1 MLKPLATR
9 FLQHLTNQ
17 NNWSREYLLP
27 FAGKVVQFD
36 IAFIKTNVLILEDG
50 SMSIAGE
57 TAAQSIGLG
66 ANIHAPPSLVLRM
79 LAGDEAAKMQIKID
93 GDTHLAAELGKVLA
107 LMRWDVEEDLSKIV
121 GDIAANKTVLG
132 AKKIAQEA
140 KKQSLNLA
148 EMLTEFWQEEK
159 QILAKK
165 RHIAQFNADVDTL
178 RSDVARL
185 EKRIEKRLQKLTK
198 KLNESAPH

>member
-36 IAFIKTNVLILEDG
+36 IAFIKTNLLILEDG

-79 LAGDEAAKMQIKID
+79 LAGDESAKTQIKID
-93 GDTHLAAELGKVLA
+93 GDTHLAAELGKVLQH
-107 LMRWDVEEDLSKIV
+107 MRWDVEEDLSKIV
-121 GDIAANKTVLG
+121 GDIAANKTASA
-132 AKKIAQEA
+132 AKSVFLEA
-140 KKQSLNLA
+140 KKQTINVA
-148 EMLTEFWQEEK
+148 EMISEFWQEEK
-159 QILAKK
+159 PILAKK
-165 RHIAQFNADVDTL
+165 RHVAEFNANVDTL
-178 RSDVARL
+178 KSDVARL
-185 EKRIEKRLQKLTK
+185 EKRLEKLTK
-198 KLNESAPH
+198 KLQESSVN

>member
-66 ANIHAPPSLVLRM
+66 ANIHAPPSLVLRI
-79 LAGDEAAKMQIKID
+79 LAGDESAKTQIKID
-93 GDTHLAAELGKVLA
+93 GDTHLATELGKVLQH
-107 LMRWDVEEDLSKIV
+107 MRWDVEEDLSKIV
-121 GDIAANKTVLG
+121 GDIAANKTASA
-132 AKKIAQEA
+132 AKSVFLEA
-140 KKQSLNLA
+140 KKQTINVA
-148 EMLTEFWQEEK
+148 EMISEFWQEEK
-159 QILAKK
+159 PILAKK
-165 RHIAQFNADVDTL
+165 RHVVKFNADVDTL
-178 RSDVARL
+178 KSDVARF
-185 EKRIEKRLQKLTK
+185 EKRLEKLNK
-198 KLNESAPH
+198 KLQESSVN

>member
-36 IAFIKTNVLILEDG
+36 IAFIKTNLLILEDG

-79 LAGDEAAKMQIKID
+79 LAGDESAKTQIKID
-93 GDTHLAAELGKVLA
+93 GDTHLAAELGKVLQH
-107 LMRWDVEEDLSKIV
+107 MRWDVEEDLSKIV
-121 GDIAANKTVLG
+121 GDIAANKTTSA
-132 AKKIAQEA
+132 AKSVFLEA
-140 KKQSLNLA
+140 KKQTINVA
-148 EMLTEFWQEEK
+148 EMISEFWQEEK
-159 QILAKK
+159 PILAKK
-165 RHIAQFNADVDTL
+165 RHVVKFNADVDTL

-185 EKRIEKRLQKLTK
+185 EKRLEKLTK
-198 KLNESAPH
+198 KLNESVAH